1 MGISRIQASR
11 QGKATSNIK
20 AKKLLQGRELRRKVA
35 RLKAK
40 GYEVTVKDNDGK
52 PNFHGKL
59 GK

>member
-20 AKKLLQGRELRRKVA
+20 PKKLLQCRELRRNEA

>member
-1 MGISRIQASR
+1 MGISRIQATR

-20 AKKLLQGRELRRKVA
+20 AKKLIQGRQMRRKVA
-35 RLKAK
+35 RLEAK
-40 GYEVTVKDNDGK
+40 GYKVTVKDNDGK

>member
-1 MGISRIQASR
+1 MGISRMQASR
-11 QGKATSNIK
+11 QGNATSNIK

-35 RLKAK
+35 RLEAK
-40 GYEVTVKDNDGK
+40 GYEVTIKDNDGK